1 MTNSYTSRAVWI
13 RSSTHLWRATLAF
26 ACLALAP
33 QVVVAQQG
41 APPSQPAGDK
51 VDVPDFSGW
60 TVEQAVVNVRS
71 SDKGT
76 RLAAL
81 RRLAKEPGASIQKWI
96 AEAAQYDPEPRIRYE
111 AVEILGKRK
120 EQASLPILMHV
131 AEHDNDDRVRAK
143 ARSVLAE
150 AGAPIPGAQPT
161 QPGAQP
167 TQPGAQPTQPGA
179 QPTQPGAQPAQ
190 PGAQPTQPGQPAEQP
205 PEEKLYDEDGNELPP
220 GYTEARLLD
229 RQKESDE
236 WIKTGKH
243 SLDEE
248 EIIDVEEEPRI
259 HSGFLPTVGYE
270 GVIGTPRDTLARSR
284 AHLTIALARGT
295 YSRNV
300 ESVFGGEPTTGENT
314 FVQTDFSLLLGGSWA
329 PIEFLEIGLD
339 LEVLTYEKLDH
350 SQTWMYEE
358 DDEYDPSEMEHPEY
372 LYNDAGYG
380 SAALGFL
387 SLSAKGLFLNTDL
400 IHAGI
405 VFRATFPTHTGDK
418 FDVGIGAP
426 DLFHPTDEANVDAR
440 TGYFTRD
447 GVFWAFEPGA
457 VVSISPLESLTVYA
471 DFSYIITLLKYQ
483 RVEQQIREGEQ
494 VTYVNDL
501 DATSGYLMTHVGAQ
515 YRVLDESL
523 GFQVAL
529 QPTFSLHGAAG
540 GGMAGFGIVPGFY
553 YRIADVIDTTLTF
566 SIEAGGNAPR
576 PFVCTD
582 LAPNDDTA
590 SNPCGLGRRFGF
602 ALQAAYTF

>member
-1 MTNSYTSRAVWI
+1 MTNSYTSRAVRI
-13 RSSTHLWRATLAF
+13 PTSSHLCRAALAF
-26 ACLALAP
+26 VCLALTPDLAD
-33 QVVVAQQG
+33 AQQG
-41 APPSQPAGDK
+41 APPPQPAAGK
-51 VDVPDFSGW
+51 IEIPDFSGW
-60 TVEQAVVNVRS
+60 TVEQAVVNIRS

-81 RRLAKEPGASIQKWI
+81 RRLAKEPGATIQKWI
-96 AEAAQYDPEPRIRYE
+96 AEAAQYDPEARIRFE
-111 AVEILGKRK
+111 AIEILGKRK
-120 EQASLPILMHV
+120 EKASLPILMHV
-131 AEHDNDDRVRAK
+131 AEKDGDDRVRAK
-143 ARSVLAE
+143 ARAVLAE
-150 AGAPIPGAQPT
+150 AGAPAPGAQPT

-167 TQPGAQPTQPGA
+167 GQPTQPGA
-179 QPTQPGAQPAQ
+179 QPDQQTQ
-190 PGAQPTQPGQPAEQP
+190 PGAQPTQPGQPAPQP

-236 WIKTGKH
+236 WAKTGKH

-248 EIIDVEEEPRI
+248 EIIDVKEEPRI

-270 GVIGTPRDTLARSR
+270 GVIGTPRDALTRTR

-295 YSRNV
+295 FNRNLV
-300 ESVFGGEPTTGENT
+300 AEFLDEPADGKNT
-314 FVQTDFSLLLGGSWA
+314 FVQTDFSMLLGGSWA

-339 LEVLTYEKLDH
+339 IEVLTYEKLSH
-350 SQTWMYEE
+350 SQSWLYDEDEEYEA
-358 DDEYDPSEMEHPEY
+358 SAMEHPEY
-372 LYNDAGYG
+372 LFNDASYG

-387 SLSAKGLFLNTDL
+387 SLGVKGLFLNTDL

-426 DLFHPTDEANVDAR
+426 ELFRPTDEASVDAR
-440 TGYFTRD
+440 TAYFTRD

-457 VVSISPLESLTVYA
+457 VASVSPLESLTVYA
-471 DFSYIITLLKYQ
+471 DFSYIVTLLKYQ
-483 RVEQQIREGEQ
+483 RVESQIREGEQ

-523 GFQVAL
+523 GFQLAL
-529 QPTFSLHGAAG
+529 QPTFYLHGVG
-540 GGMAGFGIVPGFY
+540 DGGMAGFGIVPGFY
-553 YRIADVIDTTLTF
+553 YRIADMIDTTLTF
-566 SIEAGGNAPR
+566 SIEAGGDATR

-582 LAPNDDTA
+582 LTPNDDTA
-590 SNPCGLGRRFGF
+590 STPCGLGRRFGF
-602 ALQAAYTF
+602 ALQAGYTF